1 MKWSSEIS
9 KDKMGHP
16 LMHKVIA
23 TIMWSE
29 GNLEQARHHFLLS
42 KDGSGCGQMLI
53 ELSQTKG
60 FSNEIDLFVAQV
72 VLQQLCLKE
81 ITSAASTFNT
91 YTKFHPKIGQTNPP
105 FVLPLLN
112 FVFFLLKI
120 IESRKLAIFKSL
132 CELYKPSLDR
142 DPSYEKY
149 LEKIGVIFFG
159 APQPPRRPNGGI
171 FGGLINQLFQGLD
184 DEDEEEQQ
192 SSSAQ
197 TVEAD
202 LD

>member
-9 KDKMGHP
+9 KNKMGHP
-16 LMHKVIA
+16 IMHKVIA
-23 TIMWSE
+23 QFMWNE

-60 FSNEIDLFVAQV
+60 FPKETDLFIAQV

-81 ITSAASTFNT
+81 IASAADTFHT
-91 YTKFHPKIGQTNPP
+91 YIKFHPKICRTDPP
-105 FVLPLLN
+105 FVMPLLN

-120 IESRKLAIFKSL
+120 IESRKLTIFKKL

-149 LEKIGVIFFG
+149 LEKIGVLFFG
-159 APQPPRRPNGGI
+159 APNPPQRSNNGI
-171 FGGLINQLFQGLD
+171 FGDLINQLFQGLD
-184 DEDEEEQQ
+184 DEDDENQP
-192 SSSAQ
+192 SSS
-197 TVEAD
+197 VEAD